1 MTKQEMIHEIQV
13 AEARAWKELGE
24 IKDAFGTDAEQTA
37 RARSAWHA
45 LYALRESIGVE
56 GLPALELLR
65 LQLLPV
71 RESQTA

>member
-24 IKDAFGTDAEQTA
+24 IKDAFGPDAERTA

-45 LYALRESIGVE
+45 LYALREQLGIGGLTVE
-56 GLPALELLR
+56 RMQEMD
-65 LQLLPV
+65 LLPWH
-71 RESQTA
+71 TC

>member
-24 IKDAFGTDAEQTA
+24 IKDGYGTDAEQTT

-45 LYALRESIGVE
+45 LYTLREQLGIGGLTVE
-56 GLPALELLR
+56 RMLEMDLM
-65 LQLLPV
+65 PWHPC
-71 RESQTA
+71 

>member
-24 IKDAFGTDAEQTA
+24 IKDAFGTDAEQTT
-37 RARSAWHA
+37 RARSAWHT
-45 LYALRESIGVE
+45 LYTLREQLGIG